1 MRRLLIIASGLFL
14 LSGCEAEVVQV
25 PPRVITTT
33 LPESPKDIGTS
44 VARQAPTKTFNPADM
59 NVKIDDEKALEALIA
74 KHKGQLV
81 YVDYWALWCH
91 PCVEEFPHTVE
102 TFEKYRDRGLA
113 VIAVS
118 FDDPTEKV
126 EDVRRFLAKNRADF
140 ENLISPYEA
149 GPEPLDKFDIP
160 LVPHFRLYDRQG
172 KLRFKWD
179 AAPKDLDARINE
191 LLAEK

>member
-1 MRRLLIIASGLFL
+1 MRHLLMIACGLVLFA
-14 LSGCEAEVVQV
+14 GCEAEVVQV
-25 PPRVITTT
+25 PPRVATST
-33 LPESPKDIGTS
+33 LPESPQNGGTT
-44 VARQAPTKTFNPADM
+44 VIHQTPTKTFNPAEM
-59 NVKIDDEKALEALIA
+59 NVKIGDEKALEALIA
-74 KHKGQLV
+74 KHKGKLV

-102 TFEKYRDRGLA
+102 AYEKYRDQGLTA
-113 VIAVS
+113 IAVS
-118 FDDPTEKV
+118 FDQAAEK
-126 EDVRRFLAKNRADF
+126 EEEVRRFLAKHRADF

-172 KLRFKWD
+172 KLRYKWD
-179 AAPKDLDARINE
+179 AAPKDLDTRIKE